1 MKKLIAILLALS
13 IVFTVPCM
21 AFAASEPNFIGP
33 SIEITPRTL
42 LFAVFSYVF
51 VIPLSLILE
60 GAVNLGIMP
69 PEAYEDFMANSVI
82 GLFDSIP
89 LPPFFDEPI
98 IVLI

>member
-1 MKKLIAILLALS
+1 MKKIIAILLALS

-33 SIEITPRTL
+33 STEITPRML
-42 LFAVFSYVF
+42 LFAVFSAVF
-51 VIPLSLILE
+51 VGPLSLILE